1 MHNDKLKTATNQKSK
16 IMLRKGKIARLPR
29 PMRNELNRRLADNED
44 GGVLL
49 NWLNAAPEV
58 KDLLARDFAGEP
70 ISKQN
75 LYEWRQGGFAE
86 WQARQ
91 DLLEHIHDFAADAE
105 ELDDA
110 TNGRLLDGM
119 ATAVAVRYATT
130 IANWDGTDNEAIR
143 GQLRILRSFSQDII
157 ALRRSHQGAVRL
169 KIDQIPF
176 DREEKKLADAVVQA
190 KIDKEN
196 REQLQSALEEKWR
209 QRKLAEAQAAAA
221 APVAAAPAIAA
232 PAAAR
237 PPVDQNVPLANPGS
251 PPTRSATVHG

>member
-1 MHNDKLKTATNQKSK
+1 VHNDNLKTATNQKSK

-29 PMRNELNRRLADNED
+29 PLRHELNRRLADNED

-49 NWLNAAPEV
+49 NWLNALPEV
-58 KDLLARDFAGEP
+58 KAVLARDFAGEP

-75 LYEWRQGGFAE
+75 LYEWRQGGFLE

-91 DLLEHIHDFAADAE
+91 DLLEHMRDFAADAE
-105 ELDDA
+105 ELDAA

-196 REQLQSALEEKWR
+196 REQIQSYLEEKWR
-209 QRKLAEAQAAAA
+209 LLKLAEAQAAAA
-221 APVAAAPAIAA
+221 VPVAATPAIAVTAA

-237 PPVDQNVPLANPGS
+237 YPADQNVPLA
-251 PPTRSATVHG
+251 RAV

>member
-1 MHNDKLKTATNQKSK
+1 
-16 IMLRKGKIARLPR
+16 MLRKGKIARLPR

-49 NWLNAAPEV
+49 NWLNAAPDV

-130 IANWDGTDNEAIR
+130 LARWDGTDNEAIR
-143 GQLRILRSFSQDII
+143 GQLRILRSFSQDIV
-157 ALRRSHQGAVRL
+157 ALRRSQQGAVRL

-196 REQLQSALEEKWR
+196 REQIQSYLEEKWR
-209 QRKLAEAQAAAA
+209 LMKLAEAQAAAA
-221 APVAAAPAIAA
+221 APVPAAPAPAA
-232 PAAAR
+232 PAAVR
-237 PPVDQNVPLANPGS
+237 YPVDKSVPLANAGS
-251 PPTRSATVHG
+251 TPTRPATVHG

>member
-1 MHNDKLKTATNQKSK
+1 
-16 IMLRKGKIARLPR
+16 MLRKGKIARLPR

-49 NWLNAAPEV
+49 NWLNAAPDV
-58 KDLLARDFAGEP
+58 KYLLARDFAGEP

-75 LYEWRQGGFAE
+75 LYEWRQGGFLE

-91 DLLEHIHDFAADAE
+91 DLLEDIRDFAADAE
-105 ELDDA
+105 ELDTA
-110 TNGRLLDGM
+110 ANGRLLDGM

-130 IANWDGTDNEAIR
+130 LARWDGTDNEAIR

-157 ALRRSHQGAVRL
+157 ALRRSHQGSVRL

-190 KIDKEN
+190 RIDKEN
-196 REQLQSALEEKWR
+196 REQIQSHLEEKWR
-209 QRKLAEAQAAAA
+209 QLKLAEAQAAAT
-221 APVAAAPAIAA
+221 APVAAASAIAA
-232 PAAAR
+232 PAAAWH
-237 PPVDQNVPLANPGS
+237 PAGQNISLANPGS
-251 PPTRSATVHG
+251 PPIRSATVHG